1 MLCVVEA
8 EKNPQKNLFVYNL
21 HDSSIIESASEITH
35 PLINTCDFRRVFI
48 APLKNQKKLHMYG
61 IDFMVLFKTRIPNKE
76 HYENR

>member
-48 APLKNQKKLHMYG
+48 APLKNEKKMHTYG
-61 IDFMVLFKTRIPNKE
+61 IDFTVLFLTRIPNKE

>member
-48 APLKNQKKLHMYG
+48 APLKNQKKVFAVAH
-61 IDFMVLFKTRIPNKE
+61 VWN
-76 HYENR
+76 